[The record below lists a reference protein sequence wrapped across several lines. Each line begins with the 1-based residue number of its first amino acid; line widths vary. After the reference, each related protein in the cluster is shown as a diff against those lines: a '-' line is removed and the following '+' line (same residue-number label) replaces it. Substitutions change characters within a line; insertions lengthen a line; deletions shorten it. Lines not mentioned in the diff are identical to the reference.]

1 MFVIDQKD
9 SFTWPVE
16 FEIPGDGKPTKGQIV
31 AEFKRVPQ
39 SRLDSMMNPDT
50 APQDEDLVREVMIGW
65 KEVKDET
72 GADLEYNAVNLNRL
86 LEVAGMRRAI
96 CMAFLQAMMGGGKR
110 KN

>member
-9 SFTWPVE
+9 TFTWPVE
-16 FEIPGDGKPTKGQIV
+16 FEVPGDGKPAKGQIT

-39 SRLDSMMNPDT
+39 SRMDAILDPET
-50 APQDEDLVREVMIGW
+50 APTDDALARDVLAGW
-65 KEVKDET
+65 KEVKDES
-72 GADLEYNAVNLNRL
+72 GAELEFNAVNLNRL

-96 CMAFLQAMMGGGKR
+96 CIAFLEAMMGGAKR

>member
-16 FEIPGDGKPTKGQIV
+16 FEIPGDGKPLKAYIGAQ
-31 AEFKRVPQ
+31 FKRIPQ
-39 SRLDSMMNPDT
+39 SRVDDILNPET
-50 APQDEDLVREVMIGW
+50 APTDESLVREVLVGW
-65 KEVKDET
+65 KDVKDEA
-72 GADLEYNAVNLNRL
+72 GADLEFNAVNLNRL

-96 CMAFLQAMMGGGKR
+96 CIAFLEAMMGGGKR